1 MRVNTGDEL
10 STPDKHFVNFGS
22 VTAPFTAGVYAL
34 TDTDGRVDTYI
45 HIHILF
51 QQPRAHIK

>member
-22 VTAPFTAGVYAL
+22 VTAPFTARVYAL
-34 TDTDGRVDTYI
+34 TDTDGRSIHTYI
-45 HIHILF
+45 YIFYFSNPEHT
-51 QQPRAHIK
+51 